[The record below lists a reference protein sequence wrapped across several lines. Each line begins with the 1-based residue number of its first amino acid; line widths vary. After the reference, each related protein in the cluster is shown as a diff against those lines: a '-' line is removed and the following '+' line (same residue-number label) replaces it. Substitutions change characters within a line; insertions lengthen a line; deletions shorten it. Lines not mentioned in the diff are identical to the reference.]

1 MNLVYSKK
9 LIEILTTGKESVKYT
24 LNFFDGKYILT
35 PPKSSEY
42 YKPVIVISN
51 IEDLETKLKEYFDAL
66 KSLYDLNSDTKYYMD
81 YYYRVL
87 INNLTNSDSL
97 ELEKFVD
104 LRTSFLNDNT
114 FDLLEKETIVT
125 TSEINGTTVTYS
137 CIKCLEEPGLETPF
151 IIEFYMTINDKK
163 YELPIVRYGIKDN
176 ECHIYTIQYGKNR
189 VCTKDDERFKR
200 VVNKFNS
207 GIKENRGVSPSF
219 VLSFI
224 LFLKLL
230 QESNIKKIVIPD
242 FIYARYKHYYKN
254 SSEEKSDK
262 MLERIFNKFHILLK
276 RMEEQVIGIEVDAY
290 CNEFDSKTHW
300 TLKRLKSNN
309 IETEKILNPKNDN

>member
-1 MNLVYSKK
+1 MELAYTKK
-9 LIEILTTGKESVKYT
+9 LIEILTTGKVSIKYT
-24 LNFFDGKYILT
+24 LNFLNGKYFLT
-35 PPKSSEY
+35 PPKSCEY

-51 IEDLETKLKEYFDAL
+51 IEDLEIKLKEYFAAL
-66 KSLYDLNSDTKYYMD
+66 KQLYDLNKDSKYAID
-81 YYYRVL
+81 YYYRIL
-87 INNLTNSDSL
+87 INNLTNSDSF
-97 ELEKFVD
+97 ELEKFVA
-104 LRTSFLNDNT
+104 LRTAFLEDTT
-114 FDLLEKETIVT
+114 FDALEKETIVT
-125 TSEINGTTVTYS
+125 TSEINGVNVTYS

-151 IIEFYMTINDKK
+151 IIEFFMTINDKK

-189 VCTKDDERFKR
+189 VCTKDDEYFKG

-230 QESNIKKIVIPD
+230 EENNIKKIVIPD

-254 SSEEKSDK
+254 SSEEKSDE
-262 MLERIFNKFHILLK
+262 MLERIFNKFHMLLK

-290 CNEFDSKTHW
+290 CNELDSKTHW

-309 IETEKILNPKNDN
+309 AETEKILNSKNDN

>member
-97 ELEKFVD
+97 ELEKFVN

-114 FDLLEKETIVT
+114 FDLEVTVDADKIKSIRLVNLSESTSAMFPLMEPALESL
-125 TSEINGTTVTYS
+125 TSQIYS
-137 CIKCLEEPGLETPF
+137 SQSL
-151 IIEFYMTINDKK
+151 D
-163 YELPIVRYGIKDN
+163 D
-176 ECHIYTIQYGKNR
+176 IQY
-189 VCTKDDERFKR
+189 
-200 VVNKFNS
+200 
-207 GIKENRGVSPSF
+207 
-219 VLSFI
+219 
-224 LFLKLL
+224 
-230 QESNIKKIVIPD
+230 
-242 FIYARYKHYYKN
+242 
-254 SSEEKSDK
+254 SEDQKYTS
-262 MLERIFNKFHILLK
+262 MILLNA
-276 RMEEQVIGIEVDAY
+276 IESA
-290 CNEFDSKTHW
+290 
-300 TLKRLKSNN
+300 LKKAENS
-309 IETEKILNPKNDN
+309 

>member
-1 MNLVYSKK
+1 MELAYSKK
-9 LIEILTTGKESVKYT
+9 LIEILTTGKDSIKYT
-24 LNFFDGKYILT
+24 LSFLNGKYFLT
-35 PPKSSEY
+35 PPKSCEY

-51 IEDLETKLKEYFDAL
+51 IEDLEIKLKEYFDAL
-66 KSLYDLNSDTKYYMD
+66 KQLYDLNKDSKYAID
-81 YYYRVL
+81 YYYRIL
-87 INNLTNSDSL
+87 INNLTNSDSF
-97 ELEKFVD
+97 ELEKFVA
-104 LRTSFLNDNT
+104 LRTAFLEDTT
-114 FDLLEKETIVT
+114 FDALEEETIVT
-125 TSEINGTTVTYS
+125 TSEINGVNVTYS

-151 IIEFYMTINDKK
+151 IIEFFMTINDKK

-189 VCTKDDERFKR
+189 VCTKDDKYFKG

-230 QESNIKKIVIPD
+230 EENNIKKIVIPD

-309 IETEKILNPKNDN
+309 IETEKILNSKNDN